1 MSRKRYTPE
10 QIISMLREA
19 EVALAQGQSVG
30 QACRTLGVSEQ
41 SYDRWR
47 KEYGGL
53 RTDQAKRLKDLEK
66 ENGRR
71 IWVILDELP
80 TLHQVPSLQPGLAE
94 SRQRASLRWRV
105 ASAAQGRRQ
114 DDMNQAL
121 QPQPSAAASDVR
133 GRQQCDGVTARRL
146 VARPG
151 GAARRIVAR
160 VPYRDLRR
168 AWRPR

>member
-41 SYDRWR
+41 SYYRWR

-66 ENGRR
+66 ENGR
-71 IWVILDELP
+71 L
-80 TLHQVPSLQPGLAE
+80 
-94 SRQRASLRWRV
+94 
-105 ASAAQGRRQ
+105 
-114 DDMNQAL
+114 
-121 QPQPSAAASDVR
+121 R
-133 GRQQCDGVTARRL
+133 GRVPGRGVG
-146 VARPG
+146 VV
-151 GAARRIVAR
+151 GASVSCG
-160 VPYRDLRR
+160 
-168 AWRPR
+168 